1 MEGMRA
7 NAIRPV
13 TGNRVA
19 PIQGP
24 WRGLAPILTPLQKH
38 LAAVAA
44 EVARGGPAPQPRAPV
59 PLSPLLGESTA
70 TLTQSPGKQLRPAL
84 LLVASLAGP
93 GGRAA
98 LLEGSA
104 PHRAR
109 RLHWAAVAF
118 ELLHLASL
126 AHDDLV
132 DRSPLRRGQPTV
144 WGRWGPETAV
154 LAGDYLYGRAVGA
167 AALAGGCAC
176 RGLGRAA
183 IALVDGQTRELEA
196 RGRPAGLRAYH
207 AVITAKTA
215 MLCAEVL
222 VTGGRLGGAPAGA
235 IRGLRRFGL
244 ELGRAYQST
253 DDLLDWQGQPDRTGK
268 PGQWDLRQGNLNLPV
283 LIGLRRRP
291 ARIGRLLAAMAE
303 ARPDPADGEGSV
315 PPSSLLRR
323 LAEELEGCG
332 AFTECARRV
341 DRHTGAALAALKALP
356 PGMAR
361 DSLAALARTL
371 VGRAG

>member
-1 MEGMRA
+1 MEGTRA
-7 NAIRPV
+7 TAVRPV
-13 TGNRVA
+13 TVNGVA
-19 PIQGP
+19 TIQGP
-24 WRGLAPILTPLQKH
+24 WRGLAPILAPVREH
-38 LAAVAA
+38 VAAVAA
-44 EVARGGPAPQPRAPV
+44 EIARGGPAPRPRAPV

-84 LLVASLAGP
+84 LLLAALAGP

-98 LLEGSA
+98 LLEGTA

-144 WGRWGPETAV
+144 WGRWGPEAAV
-154 LAGDYLYGRAVGA
+154 LAGDYLYGRAVSA
-167 AALAGGCAC
+167 AAVAGGCAC

-222 VTGGRLGGAPAGA
+222 VTGGRLGGAPAEA

-244 ELGRAYQST
+244 ELGRAYQCT
-253 DDLLDWQGQPDRTGK
+253 DDLLDWRGQPDRTGK
-268 PGQWDLRQGNLNLPV
+268 ASRWDLRQGNLNLPV

-291 ARIGRLLAAMAE
+291 TRIGRLLAAMAE
-303 ARPDPADGEGSV
+303 ARPDPADGERSA
-315 PPSSLLRR
+315 PPSSFLHR
-323 LAEELEGCG
+323 LAEELEDCG
-332 AFTECARRV
+332 AFAECARRV
-341 DRHTGAALAALKALP
+341 DCHTGAAVVALETLP

-361 DSLAALARTL
+361 DSLAALARAL
-371 VGRAG
+371 AGRVG